1 MPLLRKNVIITIY
14 TKKYERIAPP
24 AKAAVR
30 YALDLIMANSV
41 AASKPKDG
49 KSWERWVKLGVSL
62 LSPLYCVIIIW
73 LSYHSIFYEMIVLNP
88 KSICV
93 MLSAVSVIA
102 LVIMLYTRRQVLT
115 ILTSLVM
122 LPALLPAVLM
132 YFGEWHVLIPL
143 LVVSLIVFFFSGLGE
158 TAKTVFGTIF
168 VLLYLLGSLVYFL
181 FTTLFAPSTIS
192 TTIETGVSPSGA
204 YRYEVVNTVDSSDG
218 STAVIIESNT
228 LDKNYDLL
236 LFQIRGLTRT
246 VVQARPLQ
254 ESTVIEWR
262 TEKRSD
268 ITAQISAISADI
280 TATLSEAQMNLLG
293 RPAYEVIYGS
303 GQTVTMSS
311 DEYHAYTVQLSAA
324 DMEALETDKES
335 YALDSLSE
343 NALELLGITVNDL
356 RTVPLS
362 ELSDEDLAALGIP
375 EEGDV
380 MYCNGKV
387 VFRYYIAI
395 LEEYFDLSNQEI
407 GLT

>member
-1 MPLLRKNVIITIY
+1 MATTVARQPV
-14 TKKYERIAPP
+14 ER
-24 AKAAVR
+24 
-30 YALDLIMANSV
+30 N
-41 AASKPKDG
+41 
-49 KSWERWVKLGVSL
+49 WEKWVKLGVSL
-62 LSPLYCVIIIW
+62 LSPLYSVIILW
-73 LSYHSIFYEMIVLNP
+73 FSYHSIFYEMTVLNP

-93 MLSAVSVIA
+93 ILSAVSVIA
-102 LVIMLYTRRQVLT
+102 LVIMLYTRKQVLT
-115 ILTSLVM
+115 ILSSLVM
-122 LPALLPAVLM
+122 LPALLPAVMM
-132 YFGEWHVLIPL
+132 YFGEWHVLIPM

-181 FTTLFAPSTIS
+181 FTTLFAPSTVS
-192 TTIETGVSPSGA
+192 TTVETGVSPSGA

-228 LDKNYDLL
+228 LDKNYDML

-254 ESTVIEWR
+254 QTTVIDWQ

-268 ITAQISAISADI
+268 ITAQISSISKDV
-280 TATLSEAQMNLLG
+280 TATLSDAQMELLG
-293 RPAYEVIYGS
+293 LPAYEVTYGS
-303 GQTVTMSS
+303 GQTVTMSPA
-311 DEYHAYTVQLSAA
+311 EYHAYTVQLSAA
-324 DMEALETDKES
+324 DMAALETDKDT

-343 NALELLGITVNDL
+343 RALKTLGITVNDL
-356 RTVPLS
+356 RTIPLS
-362 ELSDEDLAALGIP
+362 QLTDADLAALGIP

-395 LEEYFDLSNQEI
+395 LEEYFDLSKQEI
-407 GLT
+407 GFV

>member
-1 MPLLRKNVIITIY
+1 MATTAARQPV
-14 TKKYERIAPP
+14 ER
-24 AKAAVR
+24 
-30 YALDLIMANSV
+30 N
-41 AASKPKDG
+41 
-49 KSWERWVKLGVSL
+49 WEKWVKLGVSL
-62 LSPLYCVIIIW
+62 LSPLYSVIILW
-73 LSYHSIFYEMIVLNP
+73 FSYHSIFYEMTVLNP

-93 MLSAVSVIA
+93 ILSAVSVIA
-102 LVIMLYTRRQVLT
+102 LVIMLYTRQQVLT
-115 ILTSLVM
+115 ILSSLVM
-122 LPALLPAVLM
+122 LPALLPAVMM
-132 YFGEWHVLIPL
+132 YFGEWHVLIPM

-181 FTTLFAPSTIS
+181 FTTLFAPSTVS
-192 TTIETGVSPSGA
+192 TTVETGVSPSGA

-228 LDKNYDLL
+228 LDKNYDML

-254 ESTVIEWR
+254 QTTVIDWQ

-268 ITAQISAISADI
+268 ITAQISSISKDV
-280 TATLSEAQMNLLG
+280 TATLSDAQMELLG
-293 RPAYEVIYGS
+293 LPAYEVTYGS
-303 GQTVTMSS
+303 GQTVTMSPA
-311 DEYHAYTVQLSAA
+311 EYHAYTVQLSAA
-324 DMEALETDKES
+324 DMAALETDKDT

-343 NALELLGITVNDL
+343 RALKTLGITVNDL
-356 RTVPLS
+356 RTIPLS
-362 ELSDEDLAALGIP
+362 QLTDADLAALGIP

-395 LEEYFDLSNQEI
+395 LEEYFDLSKQEI
-407 GLT
+407 GFV